1 LVSNVLGNVPVKRWS
16 ERIQDIYLFG
26 GVALTVVAV
35 VFVVASFWGLFREA
49 LAIDVLWCAQSL
61 LFLRFEFPSW
71 RDERESFL
79 GPLLHAICGVAMAF
93 AGFLNIL
100 VEADV
105 LSILVIVLAGLL
117 TVFSVDHCL
126 KLKGRR

>member
-1 LVSNVLGNVPVKRWS
+1 LGNLVSDVLGNVPVKRWS
-16 ERIQDIYLFG
+16 ERIQGIYIFG

-79 GPLLHAICGVAMAF
+79 GLFFVRYVVLQWYPLAF
-93 AGFLNIL
+93 
-100 VEADV
+100 
-105 LSILVIVLAGLL
+105 L
-117 TVFSVDHCL
+117 TFSLRLTC
-126 KLKGRR
+126 

>member
-1 LVSNVLGNVPVKRWS
+1 MQRIYSLVA
-16 ERIQDIYLFG
+16 
-26 GVALTVVAV
+26 VALALVANTLN
-35 VFVVASFWGLFREA
+35 VAWWMGLFNEV

-71 RDERESFL
+71 RDERERFR
-79 GPLLHAICGVAMAF
+79 GPLLIAICGVAMVP

-100 VEADV
+100 FKADV

-117 TVFSVDHCL
+117 TV
-126 KLKGRR
+126 